1 MDATA
6 SSSASSAGFPV
17 SPSQSPV
24 SDITP
29 RAGFRDDVPGEDWS
43 LFYPCSDGEPVADN
57 TEQLDWMM
65 IIIHNLLYLLRDRTA
80 FVAGDLLWYPVQ
92 NNNKFCLAP
101 DVMVALGRPQHHRRS
116 YIQSREGGIAPQV
129 AFEIL
134 SPKNT
139 KGEMEEKLRLYEQHG
154 VQEYYVY
161 DPDTPRDP
169 EESERESQGKRKVR
183 FRLQGYR
190 RQGQEGRLAE
200 IPQMN
205 GWVSPLLG
213 IRFQFDA
220 AKGLELFHPNGKVFT
235 KYTKVAVEL
244 DETKEELD
252 ETKEEL
258 DETKEELGDVK
269 GKLNETTEKLNEA
282 ADELGKVKTD
292 RDVIVQELDQV
303 TSERDDLAQERD
315 KMAEKQAEMTKR
327 LEAALAELEALRK
340 GLHPMTPPSN
350 ADSSVSSDADK
361 AS

>member
-6 SSSASSAGFPV
+6 PGSASSAGFPLSS
-17 SPSQSPV
+17 SPNHEPAHFPS
-24 SDITP
+24 I
-29 RAGFRDDVPGEDWS
+29 RDDIPGEDWS

-244 DETKEELD
+244 DETKEEL
-252 ETKEEL
+252 
-258 DETKEELGDVK
+258 GDVK
-269 GKLNETTEKLNEA
+269 GKLNEAAERLNKAAEKLDETQEELGETKGKLNEM
-282 ADELGKVKTD
+282 K
-292 RDVIVQELDQV
+292 
-303 TSERDDLAQERD
+303 SERDHL
-315 KMAEKQAEMTKR
+315 AEKQAEMAKR
-327 LEAALAELEALRK
+327 LEAALAELETLRK
-340 GLHPMTPPSN
+340 NLRSDGGVDPSVG
-350 ADSSVSSDADK
+350 S
-361 AS
+361 